1 MAFED
6 IKICRSIPVNLSL
19 EELNIIDK
27 EFRDNDIY
35 LDMHLSDNSIELEQI
50 YDHVDATM
58 LDGSFLKRFVDKFK
72 HPFKTY
78 YMVNEPEW
86 TLNCIVFDGEKL
98 FLCQYTDLENALELD
113 DEDPDFDDIIENANI
128 DAAEGIYDESKFPT
142 DIDYF
147 TEL

>member
-35 LDMHLSDNSIELEQI
+35 LDIHLSDNSIELEQI

-58 LDGSFLKRFVDKFK
+58 LDGSFLNLSVRSINFV
-72 HPFKTY
+72 
-78 YMVNEPEW
+78 
-86 TLNCIVFDGEKL
+86 LS
-98 FLCQYTDLENALELD
+98 
-113 DEDPDFDDIIENANI
+113 IE
-128 DAAEGIYDESKFPT
+128 
-142 DIDYF
+142 
-147 TEL
+147 